1 MKSTTLTSI
10 AIILSLVVCH
20 TATAQTGT
28 SGTNATTPAQD
39 YSALK
44 SESADPPP
52 PPTTK
57 ERVERLQT
65 QYSAAVS
72 DLVVELNKVPATPSL
87 ISSDELISAVDKAD
101 KQLTRLI
108 AASIAIR
115 STLKDF
121 SKTIDTGTT
130 FTDEEKS
137 DLQASAESM
146 AKSCAAVAK
155 NARSGVEHLKSVYK
169 AMSEWRKVYKTYLN
183 IQGKDKAT
191 EKLKTMVEGFV
202 KPLQAHPSADNA

>member
-1 MKSTTLTSI
+1 MKSTTLPSI

-39 YSALK
+39 YSVLK
-44 SESADPPP
+44 SQSADSLP

-57 ERVERLQT
+57 EKVERLQA
-65 QYSAAVS
+65 QYSAAVTE
-72 DLVVELNKVPATPSL
+72 LVAELNKVPATPSL
-87 ISSDELISAVDKAD
+87 ISSDELISAIDKAD
-101 KQLTRLI
+101 KELNRLT

-121 SKTIDTGTT
+121 SKSIDTGTT
-130 FTDEEKS
+130 FTDEEKT

-146 AKSCAAVAK
+146 AKSCAAVSN
-155 NARSGVEHLKSVYK
+155 NARSGIEHLKSVYK
-169 AMSEWRKVYKTYLN
+169 AMPEWRKVYRTYLN
-183 IQGKDKAT
+183 IQGKEKAT
-191 EKLKTMVEGFV
+191 EKLKSMVEGFV
-202 KPLQAHPSADNA
+202 KPLQAQSSADNA